1 MSVKAVF
8 EPGSDVTVTDKL
20 HQWDY
25 GQTLEIEAYDLPL
38 IHEVHFAC
46 PEMKDAIVRPCS
58 TTNGIATVKIP
69 DLCLEQVS
77 PITAWVFVIDGT
89 EGMTRKTITIPVEQ
103 KTRPNPTGDV
113 PVEIW
118 NLYTELISEI
128 NEAVEGLANGNITAA
143 KANSAG
149 SAGTAGT
156 AGYADRAGVAAS
168 AGKLNLTFSFENK
181 ESVPIA
187 ENGLYLVE
195 IGVGEFE
202 PDTITSLLLV
212 KDTSVRC
219 VGTCGSY
226 YYTNDY
232 IRIWAECSGGAIF
245 AKTDGTIEGLR
256 VRSISYI
263 WY

>member
-8 EPGSDVTVTDKL
+8 EPGTDVTVTNRL

-69 DLCLEQVS
+69 DLCLEQAS
-77 PITAWVFVIDGT
+77 PITAWVFVIEGT

-118 NLYTELISEI
+118 NQYTELISEI

-156 AGYADRAGVAAS
+156 AGYADRAGVAGS
-168 AGKLNLTFSFENK
+168 AGMLNLTFSEVNA
-181 ESVPIA
+181 ESYTIG
-187 ENGLYLVE
+187 EYGLYLVE
-195 IGVGEFE
+195 LCSGTLTSPPEISWLHIAPENDESIVYGTSSGEVRAIYYGS
-202 PDTITSLLLV
+202 THSICG
-212 KDTSVRC
+212 DTSS
-219 VGTCGSY
+219 GSGIQIY
-226 YYTNDY
+226 V
-232 IRIWAECSGGAIF
+232 
-245 AKTDGTIEGLR
+245 KR
-256 VRSISYI
+256 VAHISY
-263 WY
+263 